1 MEDVAAELGVTPITI
16 YRTLKRDPAR
26 PGKSPAKPSKAKGRN
41 NLTTVPALTAAQEEF
56 VRKEAA
62 RGRKEREIAD
72 ELGVDI
78 DAIRR
83 LLKRGE

>member
-1 MEDVAAELGVTPITI
+1 
-16 YRTLKRDPAR
+16 
-26 PGKSPAKPSKAKGRN
+26 
-41 NLTTVPALTAAQEEF
+41 

-62 RGRKEREIAD
+62 GGRKEREIAD

-83 LLKRGE
+83 LLKRSG